1 MREVYYHMLENKGK
15 ISLRQTLLLYL
26 TLIFSPSIRFVSTYT
41 AHIAKQASYLM
52 PIIAL
57 FSLYIMFLLLD
68 KTIKKYNDKPMTT
81 IITLI
86 IGKTAGKILLT
97 VYALWILIMT
107 ALFTRYYAER
117 LVTSIFSDTNISI
130 FIAIMLIIVL
140 ITLKSG
146 LTILARMN
154 EIINPIIGIV
164 FFLLVIFLL
173 PQVKLKN
180 LMPISYIDILPVL
193 KSSPGTI
200 SLWGYIFFIFLISD
214 EISHKENLMKQS
226 LYASLYLAFY
236 TIVLLIVVIGSLGSS
251 VTEKSP
257 LPFMSAVKLISVFDI
272 LEKIESFAV
281 IVWVL
286 SDFVLIATLS
296 YITLRLIGTIFNL
309 KDEKPLLNI
318 FILVLYLLA
327 LLITVRKFDLER
339 FSYTVANIGDIA
351 LTLIIPPIILLI
363 GLMKKKKKAA

>member
-1 MREVYYHMLENKGK
+1 MLANKDK

-26 TLIFSPSIRFVSTYT
+26 TLMFSPSIRFVPTYT
-41 AHIAKQASYLM
+41 AHIAKQASFLM

-68 KTIKKYNDKPMTT
+68 KIIKKYNDKPMTT
-81 IITLI
+81 IIILI

-97 VYALWILIMT
+97 AYALWILIMT

-117 LVTSIFSDTNISI
+117 LVTSVFANTNVSI
-130 FIAIMLIIVL
+130 FIAVMLMIVL
-140 ITLKSG
+140 IALKSG
-146 LTILARMN
+146 LTALARMN

-173 PQVKLKN
+173 PQVKLRN
-180 LMPISYIDILPVL
+180 LMPVSSIDILPVL

-214 EISHKENLMKQS
+214 EINNKEKLMKQS
-226 LYASLYLAFY
+226 LYASLYLTFY
-236 TIVLLIVVIGSLGSS
+236 TIVLLIVVIGSLGPS

-296 YITLRLIGTIFNL
+296 YIALRLMGTIFNL
-309 KDEKPLLNI
+309 KDEKPLINI
-318 FILVLYLLA
+318 FILILYFLA
-327 LLITVRKFDLER
+327 LFITVRKFDLER
-339 FSYTVANIGDIA
+339 FSSVVANTGDIIF
-351 LTLIIPPIILLI
+351 TLIIPPIVLLI
-363 GLMKKKKKAA
+363 GLMKKKAA